1 MYNFC
6 NISNEFPTIFLSLIF
21 RIWVPQVR
29 IFFSLKVLWIAQ
41 KVHLGGNRRWLSLFI
56 RFKQILTVERQTCK
70 PDRYRSSRRPPA
82 RISEENLEKYQD
94 LKRELKRIWKCK
106 EALGALWMEST
117 NLRKWLQVLDV
128 AKELEFG
135 YRSYSSLEQLAC
147 GHRRISGRRFS
158 QPVSV
163 KRSNICLLKHFEAK
177 TVCRSQRESCCRS

>member
-1 MYNFC
+1 MTVPFTYNFC
-6 NISNEFPTIFLSLIF
+6 NILLWIRCDFRKFYFSYLSPSSKTIFLD
-21 RIWVPQVR
+21 
-29 IFFSLKVLWIAQ
+29 LKVLWIAQ
-41 KVHLGGNRRWLSLFI
+41 KVHLGGNRRRLSLFI

-82 RISEENLEKYQD
+82 RISDETLEKYQD

-135 YRSYSSLEQLAC
+135 YRSYSPLEQLAC
-147 GHRRISGRRFS
+147 GRFS
-158 QPVSV
+158 QPISV
-163 KRSNICLLKHFEAK
+163 KRSDERKY
-177 TVCRSQRESCCRS
+177 VCVRKLENSKDP